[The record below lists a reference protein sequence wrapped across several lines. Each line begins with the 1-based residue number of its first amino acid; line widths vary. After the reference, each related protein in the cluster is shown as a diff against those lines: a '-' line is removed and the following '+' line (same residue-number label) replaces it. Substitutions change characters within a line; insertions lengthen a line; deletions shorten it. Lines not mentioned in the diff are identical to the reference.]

1 MYVSECV
8 INAVISLFF
17 SQEMAR
23 GRKAKVANLLA
34 HQKGIKQLPDWTN
47 HHDMLH
53 KVGKMTAKQ
62 HALYTAC
69 IDHVM
74 GDANIHDHYIGIKED
89 IFDDLKKQDKKALAD
104 LQKNSGSQLALQ
116 RWHRKAVSHKLRAG
130 GWASGIGSAFVS
142 GVKSTGKA
150 ALSGVK
156 KVGSFLLDKGMNLAR
171 SAWST
176 VKSAAAGLQK
186 IGGKVMTWFNEDPK
200 RLVQLMEVVKSG
212 VSIVK
217 ALQQSGAGKELEKE
231 AGVSEE
237 RQTQITSVLDDDT
250 DTDEGTEDEDEE
262 TEE

>member
-1 MYVSECV
+1 
-8 INAVISLFF
+8 
-17 SQEMAR
+17 MAR
-23 GRKAKVANLLA
+23 GRKPKVANLLA

-53 KVGKMTAKQ
+53 KVGNMTKKQ

-74 GDANIHDHYIGIKED
+74 GDTNIHDHYIGIQES

-116 RWHRKAVSHKLRAG
+116 RWHRKAVSHKMRAG
-130 GWASGIGSAFVS
+130 GMFSGIGSAIGS
-142 GVKSTGKA
+142 AARTTGKA
-150 ALSGVK
+150 ALSGAK
-156 KVGSFLLDKGMNLAR
+156 KLGSWLAEKGMNLAQ
-171 SAWST
+171 SAWNT
-176 VKSAAAGLQK
+176 AKSAVAGLKK
-186 IGGKVMTWFNEDPK
+186 IGGKVMNYFNEDPK

-212 VSIVK
+212 VSIVQ

-237 RQTQITSVLDDDT
+237 RQSQMLSVLDDDT
-250 DTDEGTEDEDEE
+250 DDTDEGEDEDEE
-262 TEE
+262 TED

>member
-1 MYVSECV
+1 
-8 INAVISLFF
+8 
-17 SQEMAR
+17 MAR

-130 GWASGIGSAFVS
+130 GMFSGMASAVGSAA
-142 GVKSTGKA
+142 KSTGKA
-150 ALSGVK
+150 ALAGAK
-156 KVGSFLLDKGMNLAR
+156 KLGSWMAEKGMDLAQ
-171 SAWST
+171 SAWNT
-176 VKSAAAGLQK
+176 AKGAVAGLK
-186 IGGKVMTWFNEDPK
+186 KLGGKVANWFNEDPK

-212 VSIVK
+212 VSIVQ
-217 ALQQSGAGKELEKE
+217 ALQQSGAGKEIEKQ

-237 RQTQITSVLDDDT
+237 RQSQITSVLDDDT